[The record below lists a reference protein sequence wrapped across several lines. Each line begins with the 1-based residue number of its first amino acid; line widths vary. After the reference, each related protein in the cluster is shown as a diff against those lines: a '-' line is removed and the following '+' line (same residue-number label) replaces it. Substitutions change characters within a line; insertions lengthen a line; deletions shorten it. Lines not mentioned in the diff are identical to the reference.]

1 MSKLTIGI
9 PTYDDYDGLY
19 FTIQSIR
26 MYHQEVLNDI
36 EFVVIDNNPNGV
48 CGETN
53 KKFCGSITQ
62 PYQYIPFDS
71 YSGTAAAK
79 NKIFEHA
86 RTPYVMSIDCHV
98 LLQPKSLKK
107 LINYFETGKD
117 DGNLLQGP
125 LIYDDMQNISTHF
138 DLVWR
143 GDMWGIWE
151 TDKRGLDINAEP
163 FEIPA
168 QGMGLF
174 ACRKDAW
181 VGFNP
186 LLRGFGGEEGYIH
199 EKFRM
204 KGKKAMCL
212 PFLRWLHRFDRP
224 NGIPYNLTYEDK
236 IRNYFITFKELGRDL
251 SEITETFQ
259 EHVGLEVIQNVYTNT
274 MKEIKDGIH

>member
-1 MSKLTIGI
+1 
-9 PTYDDYDGLY
+9 
-19 FTIQSIR
+19 
-26 MYHQEVLNDI
+26 
-36 EFVVIDNNPNGV
+36 
-48 CGETN
+48 
-53 KKFCGSITQ
+53 
-62 PYQYIPFDS
+62 
-71 YSGTAAAK
+71 
-79 NKIFEHA
+79 
-86 RTPYVMSIDCHV
+86 
-98 LLQPKSLKK
+98 
-107 LINYFETGKD
+107 
-117 DGNLLQGP
+117 
-125 LIYDDMQNISTHF
+125 
-138 DLVWR
+138 
-143 GDMWGIWE
+143 MWGIWE